1 MLFIKW
7 LDLRVIA
14 KHKENKVSWENPDK
28 MKPFSL
34 KLQMLNNHKNH
45 AKCDM
50 KTCSTKKKDLKHK
63 QANINVWNPWEKIWS
78 EIVIDPTPQE
88 QSQ

>member
-1 MLFIKW
+1 

-50 KTCSTKKKDLKHK
+50 KKRAPQKR
-63 QANINVWNPWEKIWS
+63 KI
-78 EIVIDPTPQE
+78 
-88 QSQ
+88 